1 MSYQVYVKNYL
12 SPSVNKSE
20 ILRYAGVKETSSEVD
35 LLLNE
40 CLSEIE
46 NKLTYKVCYAE
57 FPLKIDGD
65 NIDLTFTKV
74 TSKNLAKNLQNSKK
88 IIVFV
93 ATIGVEIDRLILKYS
108 AISPSKALIFQA
120 IGAERV
126 ESLCNLFNDE
136 VKQKYKNVKA
146 RFSAG
151 YGDFPLEVQSKIFN
165 ALNTAKNIGVF
176 LNDSYL
182 MSPSKSVSA
191 IIGVE

>member
-40 CLSEIE
+40 CLSEME

-108 AISPSKALIFQA
+108 VISPSKALIFQA

-165 ALNTAKNIGVF
+165 ALNTVKNVGVF
-176 LNDSYL
+176 LNDSYI

>member
-40 CLSEIE
+40 CLSEME

-108 AISPSKALIFQA
+108 VISPSKALIFQA

-126 ESLCNLFNDE
+126 ESLCNLFNNE

-165 ALNTAKNIGVF
+165 ALNTAKNVGVF
-176 LNDSYL
+176 LNDSYM